1 MGCNCGR
8 GSRDSTGSTRTAL
21 KPGLYWNGPEP
32 EEPVEP
38 AAPADE
44 NAGKAA
50 DQDDE

>member
-21 KPGLYWNGPEP
+21 NPGLYWNGPEP

-38 AAPADE
+38 ATPTDE
-44 NAGKAA
+44 NAGNG